1 MKTPAPSE
9 YRTVLPKVSWQK
21 YEELLAEMAGDRD
34 SPTLREAR
42 ATETIRERFTN
53 RTARFTFDRGRL
65 ELMNPLE
72 EHDRCQKL
80 IESLLLVVTDELD
93 QPITNYKAP
102 TLKREELQVGTE
114 PDAGYYIQNCDRM
127 DGKAV
132 INLAVDPP
140 PDLILEVELSR
151 SSFNKFEIYAK
162 LGIPEVWRYISKPGE
177 TFLKGKLFIHY
188 LQGDRYVEEDHGL
201 AFPFLSAGRILQF
214 IDQSDVEGL
223 PKALRDLRLWVE
235 TTV

>member
-9 YRTVLPKVSWQK
+9 YRTVLPKVNWQK
-21 YEELLAEMAGDRD
+21 YEELLVEMASD
-34 SPTLREAR
+34 
-42 ATETIRERFTN
+42 

-65 ELMNPLE
+65 EMMNPLE
-72 EHDRCQKL
+72 EHDRCHKL
-80 IESLLLVVTDELD
+80 IESLLLVVTDEID
-93 QPITNYKAP
+93 QPITSYKTP
-102 TLKREELQVGTE
+102 TLKREDLQIGAE

-127 DGKAV
+127 DGKPA
-132 INLAVDPP
+132 IDLAVDPP

-151 SSFNKFEIYAK
+151 SSLNKFAIYAQ
-162 LGIPEVWRYISKPGE
+162 LGISEVWRYISKPGE
-177 TFLKGKLFIHY
+177 TFLKGQLFIHY
-188 LQGDRYVEEDHGL
+188 LAGDRYVEEDHGL
-201 AFPFLSAGRILQF
+201 AFPFLPAGRILQF

>member
-21 YEELLAEMAGDRD
+21 YEALLAEMAGD
-34 SPTLREAR
+34 
-42 ATETIRERFTN
+42 

-65 ELMNPLE
+65 EMMNPLE
-72 EHDRCQKL
+72 EHDRCHKL
-80 IESLLLVVTDELD
+80 IESLLLIVTDELE
-93 QPITNYKAP
+93 QPITSYKNP
-102 TLKREELQVGTE
+102 TLKREDLQIGAE
-114 PDAGYYIQNCDRM
+114 PDAGYYLQNCDRM
-127 DGKAV
+127 DGKTA
-132 INLAVDPP
+132 IDLTVDPP

-151 SSFNKFEIYAK
+151 SSLNKFAIYAQ

-188 LQGDRYVEEDHGL
+188 LQGDRYIEEDHGL
-201 AFPFLSAGRILQF
+201 AFPFLPAGRILQF

-235 TTV
+235 TTL

>member
-21 YEELLAEMAGDRD
+21 YEALLAEMAGD
-34 SPTLREAR
+34 
-42 ATETIRERFTN
+42 

-65 ELMNPLE
+65 EMMNPLE
-72 EHDRCQKL
+72 EHDRCHKL
-80 IESLLLVVTDELD
+80 IESLLLIVTDELE
-93 QPITNYKAP
+93 QPITSYKNP
-102 TLKREELQVGTE
+102 TLKREDLQIGGE
-114 PDAGYYIQNCDRM
+114 PDAGYYLQNCDRM
-127 DGKAV
+127 DGKSA
-132 INLAVDPP
+132 IDLTVDPP

-151 SSFNKFEIYAK
+151 SSLNKFAIYAQ

-188 LQGDRYVEEDHGL
+188 LQGDRYIEEDHGL
-201 AFPFLSAGRILQF
+201 AFPFLPAGRILQF

-235 TTV
+235 TTL

>member
-21 YEELLAEMAGDRD
+21 YEALLAEMAG
-34 SPTLREAR
+34 E
-42 ATETIRERFTN
+42 

-65 ELMNPLE
+65 EMMNPLE
-72 EHDRCQKL
+72 EHDRCHKL
-80 IESLLLVVTDELD
+80 IESLLLIVTDELE
-93 QPITNYKAP
+93 QPITSYKNP
-102 TLKREELQVGTE
+102 TLKREDLQIGGE
-114 PDAGYYIQNCDRM
+114 PDAGYYLQNCDRM
-127 DGKAV
+127 DGKSA
-132 INLAVDPP
+132 IDLTVDPP

-151 SSFNKFEIYAK
+151 SSLNKFAIYAQ

-188 LQGDRYVEEDHGL
+188 LQGDRYIEEDHGL
-201 AFPFLSAGRILQF
+201 AFPFLPAGRILQF

-235 TTV
+235 TTL